1 MLVRISTG
9 KLGTLA
15 PIFRALLHGF
25 TGLFLCGC
33 VMQVGSDRLTPRPQN
48 LAQEKSVAAA
58 RCNQEIDALRNF
70 VASHATKPCVKEKI
84 IEPLEGICAT
94 HGLGRECIFALDQSA
109 SCLPNGP
116 ELPECDRLAKME
128 NQFGLLGAYGLE
140 GD

>member
-1 MLVRISTG
+1 MLVRNWAG
-9 KLGTLA
+9 KIGTLV
-15 PIFRALLHGF
+15 PIFRALLLGF

-33 VMQVGSDRLTPRPQN
+33 VTQVGPDRLTSQPQD
-48 LAQEKSVAAA
+48 LAQEKSAAA
-58 RCNQEIDALRNF
+58 AGCNQEIDALRNF
-70 VASHATKPCVKEKI
+70 VASRATKSCVEEKI
-84 IEPLEGICAT
+84 IKPLTGICAT
-94 HGLGRECIFALDQSA
+94 NGLSRECIFALDEST